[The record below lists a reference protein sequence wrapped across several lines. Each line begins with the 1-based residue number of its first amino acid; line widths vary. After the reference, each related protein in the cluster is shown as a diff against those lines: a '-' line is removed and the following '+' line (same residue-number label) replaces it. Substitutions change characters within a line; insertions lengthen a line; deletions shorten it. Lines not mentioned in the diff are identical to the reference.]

1 MSDQTVTLRINAT
14 SEKAVAATRALIKE
28 LGGLNN
34 AAGGAGQQTARS
46 GRAVDQLG
54 DAASRTEKRIAA
66 LGGTVNRLKSFAG
79 GLAAAFVSAQGI
91 RGAASVADIYS
102 DIVGKLSQVTKG
114 ERELA
119 TAKASTFAIAQRY
132 YQNLDATVTLYARA
146 RGALEQYGEGHARVA
161 ALTSTINAG
170 LLVSRAGAAES
181 ASAIL
186 QLSQALGAGA
196 LRGEEFNAV
205 NEAAPRLMKALAD
218 SLGVPR
224 GALKKLAEEGAL
236 TVDVLLEA
244 WTGEQAEQIAKEA
257 EKVPLTIAR
266 AWQLAGNELTRYLG
280 EADQQSGASAAVA
293 QAIAS
298 VGDNLGVLVTLATLA
313 GTVMAGKLAQAAY
326 ASAAALVTQTAAAAA
341 SSTGFTALGV
351 SAARLTVAQTAAAVA
366 SRGLAAALAFVQA
379 NPIMVAVTAALA
391 LGVAVWQVAKAGEA
405 AAAEARELQE
415 GYEAAREAYAE
426 FAKAPSISKVSDLR
440 EADEQLK
447 KLQAAAKDTKDEL
460 EDVTDSY
467 MRSMARF
474 GTASRDGLDTATRAY
489 EKLQGQIRTLKEERA
504 QADGAMVRELQQLAG
519 LERVS
524 DAGRE
529 ALARLVVQKRE
540 GSITTKELGQ
550 RLAELAM
557 QEGNVERGAYLAA
570 NGLVAAKQAAADFG
584 NVLKGVNSDVDAAVV
599 NLVRLQQ
606 GKYAAWMVEQGQKI
620 NAAGGVEA
628 MTPEA
633 RAEFNQRAAQYKALL
648 QQTEALE
655 KAQAQARKGAT
666 AGAREAKQALREQN
680 KAQQEALR
688 SAQELTQAQ
697 DDARRTLEDWRAEL
711 AGPAAQALL
720 KYSRMERD
728 LDMQVAAGE
737 MSWKDYA
744 EAMDMVSQM
753 RAKDE
758 ALMTDQQKAAKALA
772 EAQKASAAE
781 YERTWRGA
789 VESVSYAFADF
800 VTGGINSFK
809 DFGRTLK
816 DIARRFIADLIGQFA
831 NNAMQNT
838 IGNWFRGITSG
849 GFSQAGGQGGWM
861 QMFQSMFGGQGGG
874 QGIMGGI
881 SSWLGGLFGGGSSA
895 AAGSMYGF
903 GNVGNLAGVAGAS
916 SSLGGS
922 AAAAGGG
929 ASTGAMSGLASIP
942 VVGWIIA
949 GMMANSALWDKGW
962 DIANGESWAG
972 KIATLGAVSHADK
985 VFRKLGLDD
994 KTASILSGSS
1004 IHAALFG
1011 RKKPEIRGQG
1021 LQGSFGFGGLDAR
1034 MFADIVEKGGVFRS
1048 DKKYTRYGT
1057 VDSEI
1062 DRAFDQAARQV
1073 NSGATALAKQLGVDI
1088 SQQLAAVK
1096 IDLGKVKL
1104 DKDPEKA
1111 QAQLEKLLSDMVER
1125 LAGESV
1131 KAAGFQHLLDDGFK
1145 ATEMMSALGTAIQLV
1160 TGGAERLGRALNDW
1174 ERSNVTKA
1182 VEWFEQLANVNGT
1195 EIAAEIERVVGT
1207 LRSYSDL
1214 MTGVETQLLTNGLNE
1229 YQKAQLDI
1237 EMGYRDQ
1244 VKQANELAKSLG
1256 LTGARAEDLAK
1267 IEQLRAVNMASLQK
1281 QYEAQKD
1288 TFLEDLGLSDLSPLR
1303 DSEKLAESMQ
1313 LLRDAVGA
1321 GDLQRAQ
1328 QLSQQVLGFGRNLYA
1343 SGADYNGL
1351 YGEVTGL
1358 LNGMS
1363 PATLEGFTE
1372 SGLDNIADILEGLP
1386 DKFAQALFQ
1395 QAAGIN
1401 PIAPPPV
1408 STGTPPPTPVTTTQP
1423 TTGSTD
1429 ETNTLLRALLAA
1441 VQRQGLLLEMDSL
1454 NTRVNAL

>member
-14 SEKAVAATRALIKE
+14 SEKAVAATRAARSE
-28 LGGLNN
+28 LDSLGK
-34 AAGGAGQQTARS
+34 AAGNAGQQASRGS
-46 GRAVDQLG
+46 RGVDQLG

-66 LGGTVNRLKSFAG
+66 LGGTVGRVKGFITGFAG
-79 GLAAAFVSAQGI
+79 AFASVQTI
-91 RGAASVADIYS
+91 RGAAALADTYS

-119 TAKASTFAIAQRY
+119 TAKATTYAISQRY
-132 YQNLDATVTLYARA
+132 FQQLDATVTLYARA
-146 RGALEQYGEGHARVA
+146 AGALAQYKVSQEGVA
-161 ALTSTINAG
+161 ALTETINAG
-170 LLVSRAGAAES
+170 LLVSRATTAES

-205 NEAAPRLMKALAD
+205 NEAAPRLMQALAD
-218 SLGVPR
+218 SLGRPR
-224 GALKKLAEEGAL
+224 GELKKLAEDGKL
-236 TVDVLLEA
+236 TVDVLLKA
-244 WTGEQAEQIAKEA
+244 WTGAEAQKIIEEA
-257 EKVPLTIAR
+257 TKVPMTIGR
-266 AWQLAGNELTRYLG
+266 AWQLVRNQLTRYIG
-280 EADQQSGASAAVA
+280 EADQAGGTSATIAQAIKAIGTNLPQIIGGLVTLAKVTAAWFLLFRGIPAVVAGLRGVRDMYVGISLAQSMGIRSSGIWAAATVANIMTVKAAAGLLFAAFAGWQVGKYLRENFLVARLAGIALVNGLLKGWVSVKEGAQLMWAAVTSAAGAAFNTMRGSLADFIGLHASAAELIPDMFGGAAVVGGLRALEGQLRTTGDASTSFAGKLIEIRNAAEAERAQIDAITGDMADYEIAQWEAKNASEGASAAAGDFSIELGNVA
-293 QAIAS
+293 E
-298 VGDNLGVLVTLATLA
+298 
-313 GTVMAGKLAQAAY
+313 K
-326 ASAAALVTQTAAAAA
+326 
-341 SSTGFTALGV
+341 
-351 SAARLTVAQTAAAVA
+351 
-366 SRGLAAALAFVQA
+366 
-379 NPIMVAVTAALA
+379 
-391 LGVAVWQVAKAGEA
+391 
-405 AAAEARELQE
+405 
-415 GYEAAREAYAE
+415 
-426 FAKAPSISKVSDLR
+426 SK
-440 EADEQLK
+440 K
-447 KLQAAAKDTKDEL
+447 TKDEL
-460 EDVTDSY
+460 
-467 MRSMARF
+467 
-474 GTASRDGLDTATRAY
+474 
-489 EKLQGQIRTLKEERA
+489 
-504 QADGAMVRELQQLAG
+504 
-519 LERVS
+519 
-524 DAGRE
+524 
-529 ALARLVVQKRE
+529 KR
-540 GSITTKELGQ
+540 
-550 RLAELAM
+550 
-557 QEGNVERGAYLAA
+557 
-570 NGLVAAKQAAADFG
+570 
-584 NVLKGVNSDVDAAVV
+584 
-599 NLVRLQQ
+599 
-606 GKYAAWMVEQGQKI
+606 
-620 NAAGGVEA
+620 
-628 MTPEA
+628 
-633 RAEFNQRAAQYKALL
+633 
-648 QQTEALE
+648 
-655 KAQAQARKGAT
+655 
-666 AGAREAKQALREQN
+666 
-680 KAQQEALR
+680 
-688 SAQELTQAQ
+688 
-697 DDARRTLEDWRAEL
+697 
-711 AGPAAQALL
+711 
-720 KYSRMERD
+720 
-728 LDMQVAAGE
+728 
-737 MSWKDYA
+737 
-744 EAMDMVSQM
+744 
-753 RAKDE
+753 
-758 ALMTDQQKAAKALA
+758 LA
-772 EAQKASAAE
+772 EAQREFGRENERIAAQLAGPIAEAEFEYADGVAQANDALAKREATVAQVIQRERLLAEQKRRAIAEIEREQDVLGKVAADYAQQIRLSGMSAQARRVEEEVIRAVNDAMAAGKPLRDDEIVSLRASISEWQRIVDLNDAQQMAAE
-781 YERTWRGA
+781 DFRNSWLNA
-789 VESVSYAFADF
+789 VGSVADAFGDWI
-800 VTGGINSFK
+800 VGGLSSFK
-809 DFGRTLK
+809 DFGRALK
-816 DIARRFIADLIGQFA
+816 DIAKRFMADLISQFA
-831 NNAMQNT
+831 NNALQNT

-1401 PIAPPPV
+1401 PIAPPSV